1 MKRLKLFSPI
11 FWGVLQLNWSSSYPP
26 AHPSL
31 ALEEIFSASTSAFI
45 SSFLLHLLPT
55 LPSRNR
61 KRLMGGGEGG
71 GEGRGGEERV
81 GGEGVSVFLLFFLC
95 HRSAP
100 LRQETLPASRL
111 MNVVFVCH
119 AYQSTACVG
128 VILMRFLIRW
138 RRCWWC
144 CLFPSRLIVPES
156 WSTGCL
162 KMEQGVKPQCVGVGK
177 VMMALEKKNGKIK
190 IQFLPPPKGSASF
203 F

>member
-45 SSFLLHLLPT
+45 SSFLLCLLPT

-61 KRLMGGGEGG
+61 KRLMGGGGGRQWRRGEWREG
-71 GEGRGGEERV
+71 EK
-81 GGEGVSVFLLFFLC
+81 GVSFFLLFFLC
-95 HRSAP
+95 HCSAP

-119 AYQSTACVG
+119 AYQSTRCVG
-128 VILMRFLIRW
+128 VILIRFLFRH

-144 CLFPSRLIVPES
+144 CLFPRRLIVPES
-156 WSTGCL
+156 WSAGCS
-162 KMEQGVKPQCVGVGK
+162 KMGTKGEAWNVGGGGVCVIT
-177 VMMALEKKNGKIK
+177 A
-190 IQFLPPPKGSASF
+190 
-203 F
+203 